1 MPYLD
6 GSWSCRTS
14 SGYRTATMAL
24 YVSKE
29 TPELLGSMM
38 PHLWG
43 PSSPAASTVVVHS
56 GIPVAISNTASIA
69 EIRQLPT
76 LRWLSVSSSKRR
88 AREAGK
94 CCGVVDAVQT
104 PVCGAW
110 PCLSTLFEQARHIR
124 VFILI
129 SGHNIATSL
138 ASRAGGDNHLGD

>member
-1 MPYLD
+1 
-6 GSWSCRTS
+6 
-14 SGYRTATMAL
+14 MAL

-29 TPELLGSMM
+29 TRELLGSMM

-56 GIPVAISNTASIA
+56 GIPNSSGAVAISNTASIA

-110 PCLSTLFEQARHIR
+110 PCLSRH
-124 VFILI
+124 
-129 SGHNIATSL
+129 ATSESL
-138 ASRAGGDNHLGD
+138 S